1 MAFPKAERAARPPP
15 QGRALEPVGDR
26 RPREMTVTP
35 KGEQN
40 PAYVS
45 HRLFAINSAFVRYF
59 VVILTLMRTHPYIIA
74 LTLLFCLSTTAIKAQ
89 KTIPLHEPQ
98 SLYDQ
103 GLTLFQHGE
112 YGAAMETFSDYLDAI
127 HDKKLQKAVDA
138 QYYIAVS
145 ALYSGQSDAE
155 AKITA
160 FVNDNPSSTWARHAN
175 FLYANVL
182 FGKKKYTEALDIYRQ
197 TPSASLTQDEAQQM
211 QFNMGY
217 AHFQMGEIDKAQP
230 FFQGLALND
239 GKYQQD
245 AQYYYA
251 HIQYLKGNDQE
262 ALRYF
267 GQLRNHPVYGKAV
280 PAYIMQINYRH
291 GNYDAVLKDASDAV
305 KNADKSRQGNMA
317 LMVADAY
324 FQQKNYD
331 RALVYY
337 TFYNKNK
344 FVRNIPREVCY
355 QMGVCKMKKG
365 DIKGAIEDLQ
375 KAANDRDTIG
385 QYASY
390 YLASCYADTDQPKY
404 ARNAFFTAYSAGF
417 DKAISE
423 DALFNYARLSLIP
436 GVDPFG
442 EAVSHLD
449 TYVAEN
455 PQSNRCSEAEELAV
469 YLLLNAKNND
479 QALARLEKMR
489 KKSPELTAT
498 YSELLYATGVDHFQN
513 RRYDKAQ
520 ACFSKILNSNP
531 NGARKAEAAFWLA
544 ESAYAS
550 GDFPTAERYYKQVK
564 NSPSADPRL
573 SAKADYGLGYIY
585 YQKPNYDEAVSRFKS
600 FVQYC
605 DDRDKDLKG
614 DAYIRLGDCYFVDR
628 SYDQAVNYYDLA
640 TRVGKRNADYAL
652 FQQGLCYGAKGN
664 SNQKINMLDELLR
677 TYPSTNYYDKA
688 LFEIGNTH
696 LVYGD
701 KRSAI
706 SAFNRLIRERPRS
719 SYTRQAL
726 MKVGMIYYNN
736 NQYDQALT
744 NLKTLV
750 QNYPNTDESRE
761 AQSIIR
767 DIYMEQNN
775 LNDYFSYVES
785 NGLGQVQVTQQDSL
799 AFANAENF
807 FLGRRYQDAETA
819 LNYYFEHFPKGAYSL
834 KAHNYAVE
842 CAEKVGTEEEAK
854 THLTYIVSQPDNDY
868 TDNALMKLARLEYDH
883 ANYEKAGQYYAR
895 LANITEEP
903 LLKLEALEGSMKSYF
918 FMEDYD
924 KAIEMGESLSRSRD
938 LTSDQTNQINHIV
951 GKSYFKKGNYNTAI
965 QWLDRSANADK
976 SVYGAESAYYVAF
989 ASFKMGNLDDAEN
1002 RVFDISDHFGSHE
1015 YWVAKSFI
1023 LLAEVY
1029 VAKDNLFQARETL
1042 RSIVDNCSV
1051 AELRNEAQDR
1061 LNQIQEQ

>member
-1 MAFPKAERAARPPP
+1 MKIH
-15 QGRALEPVGDR
+15 L
-26 RPREMTVTP
+26 
-35 KGEQN
+35 
-40 PAYVS
+40 S
-45 HRLFAINSAFVRYF
+45 
-59 VVILTLMRTHPYIIA
+59 IIA
-74 LTLLFCLSTTAIKAQ
+74 LLLLLCFNTTVVKAQ
-89 KTIPLHEPQ
+89 KTIPQHEPQ
-98 SLYDQ
+98 SLYDH

-112 YGAAMETFSDYLDAI
+112 YGAAMETFSNYLEAVQ
-127 HDKKLQKAVDA
+127 DKKLQKAVDA

-145 ALYSGQSDAE
+145 ALYAGQSDAE

-160 FVNDNPSSTWARHAN
+160 FVNENPGSIWSQHAN

-182 FGKKKYTEALDIYRQ
+182 FGKRKYAEALAVYGQ
-197 TPSASLTQDEAQQM
+197 VSSASLSQDEAQQR
-211 QFNMGY
+211 QFNMAY
-217 AHFQMGEIDKAQP
+217 AYYQTGEIDKALP
-230 FFQGLALND
+230 YFQGLALNA

-251 HIQYLKGNDQE
+251 YIQYLKDNDQE
-262 ALRYF
+262 ALRYL
-267 GQLRNHPVYGKAV
+267 GPLRSHPIYGKTATACV
-280 PAYIMQINYRH
+280 MQINYRH
-291 GNYDAVLKDASDAV
+291 GNYEAVLQNCSEAV
-305 KNADKSRQGNMA
+305 RNADKSRQGDMA

-324 FQQKNYD
+324 FQQKNYNQ
-331 RALVYY
+331 AMAYY
-337 TFYNKNK
+337 TFYSRNRFNKALNR
-344 FVRNIPREVCY
+344 VAYY
-355 QMGVCKMKKG
+355 QMGVCRMKTG
-365 DIKGAIEDLQ
+365 HIKDAIADLQ
-375 KAANDRDTIG
+375 KAASDQDTIG

-449 TYVAEN
+449 AFVTEN
-455 PQSNRCSEAEELAV
+455 PQSVRCPEAEELAV
-469 YLLLNAKNND
+469 YLLLNTKNND
-479 QALARLEKMR
+479 QALARLEKMHR
-489 KKSPELTAT
+489 KSPELTAA
-498 YSELLYATGVDHFQN
+498 YSELLYATGVDHIQN
-513 RRYDKAQ
+513 QRYDKAQ

-531 NGARKAEAAFWLA
+531 NGGRKAEAAFWLA

-550 GDFPTAERYYKQVK
+550 GDFNTSERYYKQVK
-564 NSPSADPRL
+564 NNPSADPRL
-573 SAKADYGLGYIY
+573 SAKADYGLGYIS
-585 YQKPNYDEAVSRFKS
+585 YQKPNYDEAISRFRS
-600 FVQYC
+600 FVQCC
-605 DDRDKDLKG
+605 DDRDKDLKS
-614 DAYIRLGDCYFVDR
+614 DAYIRLGDCFFVDR
-628 SYDQAVNYYDLA
+628 SYDQAINYYDLA
-640 TRVGKRNADYAL
+640 TRIGKRNADYAL

-701 KRSAI
+701 KRAAI
-706 SAFNRLIRERPRS
+706 AAFNRLIKERPRS

-726 MKVGMIYYNN
+726 MKVGMIYYNS
-736 NQYDQALT
+736 NQYDQALA

-767 DIYMEQNN
+767 NIYMEQNN
-775 LNDYFSYVES
+775 LNEYFSYVES

-807 FLGRRYQDAETA
+807 FLGRRYQEAETA
-819 LNYYFEHFPKGAYSL
+819 LNYYFEHFPRGAYSL
-834 KAHNYAVE
+834 KAHSYAVE
-842 CAEKVGTEEEAK
+842 CAEKVGTEEDVKA
-854 THLTYIVSQPDNDY
+854 HLVYIVSQPDNDY

-883 ANYEKAGQYYAR
+883 ADYEKAGQYYAR

-918 FMEDYD
+918 FMDNYD
-924 KAIEMGESLSRSRD
+924 KAIEMGESLSRSKD
-938 LTSDQTNQINHIV
+938 LTSEQTNQINHIV
-951 GKSYFKKGNYNTAI
+951 GKSYFMKGNYGTAV
-965 QWLDRSANADK
+965 QWLDRSAKADK
-976 SVYGAESAYYVAF
+976 SVYGAESAYYAAF
-989 ASFKMGNLDDAEN
+989 ATFKMNNLNDAEN

-1042 RSIVDNCSV
+1042 RSIVDNCSI
-1051 AELRNEAQDR
+1051 AALRNEAQNR
-1061 LNQIQEQ
+1061 LNQIHEQ